1 MLKLVLH
8 APARAAAI
16 IGLVGLMLA
25 PAPTAAQDKTIVKLG
40 WTSSDGP
47 TDPYAVGARAFKE
60 ELEGRSGGRIEVR
73 LFPNRQIGDERPMLD
88 GMRLGTVDAGV
99 ITNAVVAQIEPAFQ
113 LNDLPFLYAD
123 EAQAQRTLDG
133 PVGQKLSARLEPKG
147 IKVLGYMEGGFR
159 NMINNVRPVEK
170 PGDVKGVKYRV
181 MQNPVFIAMF
191 SSLGGNAVPMA
202 WGETFTAVQ
211 QGTIDGLEIPLAVIE
226 QNKYFEVAKYLSLT
240 NHTYSANLLLISK
253 RLFDR
258 LPSDLQK
265 AVADAGAAA
274 TARQRGAAAANARE
288 IVGKLQSAG
297 MSINRVA
304 DISPF
309 RAAVKDV
316 HEQFRASIGAGL
328 LDEALGAVK

>member
-1 MLKLVLH
+1 MTFRRTLLSACLASLALLAA
-8 APARAAAI
+8 APAAF
-16 IGLVGLMLA
+16 
-25 PAPTAAQDKTIVKLG
+25 AQDKIIVKLG

-47 TDPYAVGARAFKE
+47 IDPYAVGARAFKE
-60 ELEGRSGGRIEVR
+60 ELEARSGGRIEVR
-73 LFPNRQIGDERPMLD
+73 LFPNRQLGDERPMLD
-88 GMRLGTVDAGV
+88 GMRLGTVEAGV

-123 EAQAQRTLDG
+123 EPQAQRTLDG
-133 PVGQKLSARLEPKG
+133 PVGLKLATRLESKG

-159 NMINNVRPVEK
+159 NMINNVRPVAT
-170 PGDVKGVKYRV
+170 PADVKGVKYRV

-240 NHTYSANLLLISK
+240 NHTYSANLLLMSK

-265 AVADAGAAA
+265 AVTDAGAAA
-274 TARQRGAAAANARE
+274 TAKQRTVAGAAAKE
-288 IVGKLQSAG
+288 IVGKLQVAG
-297 MSINRVA
+297 MTVNRVS
-304 DISPF
+304 DIAPF

-316 HEQFRASIGAGL
+316 HEQFRKSIGAEL
-328 LDEALGAVK
+328 LDEALAAVK